1 MKRRLIMLAKPFKIF
16 VDAHAFDS
24 GYQGTQTFIRELY
37 TGLIDAHPELDIYW
51 GAYHTDRI
59 QAAFPSVKTTNI
71 LPYKKANGGIG
82 RFLFDIPSYLKKY
95 RFDFAHF
102 QYLAPVQQSNCRYI
116 VTLHDVLFNTF
127 PGDFS
132 LMYRASRNFLFGNS
146 IKNAAIKTT
155 VSAYSKQHIADD
167 YSIAASKIHVIPNGV
182 NMALAQQNY
191 NKAGATDVV
200 LKRYGIS
207 NFVLYVSRI
216 EPRKNHALLLK
227 KHIKL
232 GLFER
237 NIALVFI
244 GDESV
249 SVPELQL
256 LIKTLT
262 PKQQVLFSWFRQIS
276 QPDLAAFYMA
286 CRLFVYP
293 SKAEG
298 FGMPPLEAAICKA
311 PVLCSSATAMS
322 SYDFF
327 EPYTFNPENE
337 TDFEQKFLDMINKP
351 VPDKH
356 LDHVADTVANQYQ
369 WKHSSDLFYN
379 LLQADQ

>member
-1 MKRRLIMLAKPFKIF
+1 MLAKPLKIF

-51 GAYHTDRI
+51 GAYYTGRI
-59 QAAFPSVKTTNI
+59 QAAFPSVKPANI

-95 RFDFAHF
+95 QFDFAHF
-102 QYLAPVQQSNCRYI
+102 QYLAPGQQDNCKYI

-127 PGDFS
+127 PNDFS
-132 LMYRASRNFLFGNS
+132 FVYRASRNFLFGKS

-167 YSIAASKIHVIPNGV
+167 YDIAASKIHVIPNGV
-182 NMALAQQNY
+182 NNALANNY
-191 NKAGATDVV
+191 SKADAAKLVHDKFGV
-200 LKRYGIS
+200 R
-207 NFVLYVSRI
+207 NFVLYVSRV
-216 EPRKNHALLLK
+216 ELRKNHALLLK
-227 KHIKL
+227 KHISL

-244 GDESV
+244 GAESANV
-249 SVPELQL
+249 AELQS
-256 LIKTLT
+256 LIKDLT
-262 PKQQVLFSWFRQIS
+262 PQQRTLFFWLEQVN
-276 QPDLAAFYMA
+276 QADLVAFYTA

-298 FGMPPLEAAICKA
+298 FGMPPLEAAICRA

-322 SYDFF
+322 SFGFF
-327 EPYTFNPENE
+327 KPYTFDPENE
-337 TDFEQKFLDMINKP
+337 ADFEQKFLEIIDNPIS
-351 VPDKH
+351 DKH

-369 WKHSSDLFYN
+369 WKHSSELFYN